1 MHIAEIRGTIVAV
14 PVRHRIVSAV
24 READRVINVL
34 VEVLTDEGESGVS
47 YVAGFTRPMA
57 AAIRALLEHLAAPL
71 RGLDAGAIGT
81 AWDRM
86 WAASTLGGHAGLT
99 VFALSAIDTAL
110 WDLQGKRLGAPLHRL
125 LGTRRTTLDAYA
137 SDACWLRDDPAQV
150 AAEAAAFVEAGFTAV
165 KLRFGR
171 RDPEDDLAALAA
183 VREAVGDRVRLMV
196 DVNQGWGREG
206 ARRYGARLA
215 AWGVEWLEEPLP
227 AEDVEGLAALRRDLP
242 VAITAGENAYMLPG
256 VRALL
261 EAGAVSTLM
270 PDLQRIGGVTDWIPG
285 GGARRSLA
293 DADHRAPLPGD
304 QRPPPRRQ
312 PDRRAAGVGE
322 LGGAVAG
329 GAAGGARRD
338 GHRAGPT
345 GPRHRIRPGRGAALP
360 PGLSEG
366 RKGVKGQRLG
376 LSDESSKARMRPTC
390 RKSVR

>member
-57 AAIRALLEHLAAPL
+57 AAIRALLEHLAEPL

-110 WDLQGKRLGAPLHRL
+110 WDLQGKVLGAPLHRL

-206 ARRYGARLA
+206 ARRHGARLA

-270 PDLQRIGGVTDWIPG
+270 PDLQRIGGVTGWI
-285 GGARRSLA
+285 
-293 DADHRAPLPGD
+293 
-304 QRPPPRRQ
+304 
-312 PDRRAAGVGE
+312 RAAALAEAWQTPITAHLFPEISVHLLAASRTVGPLE
-322 LGGAVAG
+322 WVSWAEPLLEEPLAVRDGAVAVP
-329 GAAGGARRD
+329 D
-338 GHRAGPT
+338 
-345 GPRHRIRPGRGAALP
+345 RPGLGIAFDPAA
-360 PGLSEG
+360 
-366 RKGVKGQRLG
+366 
-376 LSDESSKARMRPTC
+376 
-390 RKSVR
+390 VRRFRVD